1 MDLQIQGLKVL
12 ITAGASGIGLTTAQT
27 FLREG
32 ARVYICDVDEAA
44 LKSARAQHPELLT
57 IVCDVSD
64 RDAVARMFADAT
76 AKLGGLDCLV
86 NNAGV
91 AGPTGPVH
99 EIDPKDWDR
108 CLQVCITGQFNC
120 TRLAVEHL
128 RKSANPS
135 IINLSS
141 AAGRFGF
148 PNRSPYSAAKWAV
161 VGFTKT
167 IAMELGRYGI
177 RCNAILPGPVDG
189 ERIRRVISE
198 KAQLAGKTVEEMTST
213 WLALASIKELIDP
226 QQLADM
232 MVLLA
237 SPRSRTTSGQAIAI
251 DGDMQALV

>member
-12 ITAGASGIGLTTAQT
+12 ITAGAAGIGLTTAQT
-27 FLREG
+27 FLKEG
-32 ARVYICDVDEAA
+32 ARVYVCDVDEAA
-44 LKSARAQHPELLT
+44 LKSVKAQHPGILT

-64 RDAVARMFADAT
+64 RAAVARMFDDAA

-91 AGPTGPVH
+91 PGPTGPVH

-108 CLQVCITGQFNC
+108 CLEVCITGQFNC

-128 RKSANPS
+128 RKSSNAS
-135 IINLSS
+135 IVNLAS

-148 PNRSPYSAAKWAV
+148 PNRSPYAAAKWAV

-167 IAMELGRYGI
+167 ISMELGRHGI

-189 ERIRRVISE
+189 ARARRVIQE
-198 KAQLAGKTVEEMTST
+198 KAQLAGKTFEDIKSA
-213 WLALASIKELIDP
+213 WLAMASIKELIDP

-232 MVLLA
+232 MVFLA
-237 SPRSRTTSGQAIAI
+237 SPHARTMSGQAISI